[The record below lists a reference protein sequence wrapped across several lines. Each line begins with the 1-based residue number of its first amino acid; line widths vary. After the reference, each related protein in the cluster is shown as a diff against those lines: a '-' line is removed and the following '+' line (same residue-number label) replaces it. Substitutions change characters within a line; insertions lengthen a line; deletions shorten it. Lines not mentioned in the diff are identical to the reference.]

1 MTTRAV
7 LLVLRDGEPVWG
19 MERRRSAHSEYV
31 LDELV
36 HGVDAFN
43 EQRDGRRETEV
54 TLEDVG
60 AFVHAALVRSG
71 ESPDPEHRDS
81 PLWKEIAA
89 QHDVELCDAERGP
102 HLSGPPWMQLSLE
115 RVRHRIFHADSAWEV
130 DLRSGERRPVLNRA
144 EPGMAA
150 FSRDALQE
158 VFGVLTLDAA
168 VRLEDTDNVRY
179 QLARLRGT
187 AEEPTPERPVL
198 LVSRHEPEAVPF
210 GAVVH

>member
-1 MTTRAV
+1 
-7 LLVLRDGEPVWG
+7 

-71 ESPDPEHRDS
+71 QSPDPEHRDS

-89 QHDVELCDAERGP
+89 PARRGALRCGARAAPVGAAVDAAVARACP
-102 HLSGPPWMQLSLE
+102 APDLPCRQ
-115 RVRHRIFHADSAWEV
+115 RVGGGLAQRR
-130 DLRSGERRPVLNRA
+130 ERRPVLNRA

-158 VFGVLTLDAA
+158 VFGVSTLDAA

-187 AEEPTPERPVL
+187 AEEPTPEHPVL
-198 LVSRHEPEAVPF
+198 LVSRHEPETVPF